1 MTLTETEILDIVH
14 CRMTDPTW
22 AKAKAG
28 HCLVDAEAC
37 EKRVREFEESA
48 ARVSIPDA
56 KQKLLEVVQTFRD
69 MAQRYRERARLYK
82 GENT

>member
-1 MTLTETEILDIVH
+1 MTLTETEIQDIAH
-14 CRMTDPTW
+14 CLKVDPVW

-28 HCLVDAEAC
+28 HCLADAEAC

-48 ARVSIPDA
+48 ARVTIPDA

-82 GENT
+82 GEI